1 MRLRR
6 HRLPLP
12 LPPDPECHVV
22 GAVLQAYLDGELGPQ
37 DAELVAEHLEH
48 CQRCEIEAATV
59 TQVVDAIK
67 RQRPD
72 LDPEP
77 IERLAGFV
85 DRLTRDGPPGG
96 PSTR

>member
-1 MRLRR
+1 VRMRRG
-6 HRLPLP
+6 RLPLP

-37 DAELVAEHLEH
+37 DAELVAAHLEF
-48 CQRCEIEAATV
+48 CERCGIEATTV
-59 TQVVDAIK
+59 ERVVDAIK

-77 IERLAGFV
+77 IDRLTSFV
-85 DRLTRDGPPGG
+85 DRLTRSG
-96 PSTR
+96 PSDGSSTR